1 MHSPLDGIKVVDLT
15 SNISGPT
22 VTMILGDL
30 GANIIKVERPVT
42 GDDAR
47 EMGPLWEGEG
57 VYHLQINRNKR
68 SIVIDL
74 KTDEGKELLYTFL
87 KDADIFVENFR
98 QGKAESL
105 GFGYDKLKAIN
116 PQLIYC
122 SLSAYG
128 QNGPYSHKSGYDA
141 IVQAETGIMSIN
153 GTEEGES
160 ARAPVSILDQGSAMW
175 SVIGILSAL
184 FQKKTTGLGQ
194 KVETSLFETGLFW
207 TGYHLLSNMATG
219 VEPLKMGA
227 SHAAFSP
234 YGVFKTASE
243 EMMIG
248 ISNDTL
254 FHKLCEAI
262 DRTDL
267 ITNSRFSSN
276 IDRVQNRSELTDVL
290 QETLK
295 QKNANYWIEKIDA
308 KGVPCSVIQKI
319 SSLENH
325 PQVKSTRML
334 TEVEHPT
341 IHPLKL
347 TRLPI
352 SLSEASIKINKTAPP
367 LGEDTIAI
375 LKEHGYSA
383 SVTDDLIHRGI
394 ISVVNKEERPNG

>member
-1 MHSPLDGIKVVDLT
+1 MRSPLDGIKVVDLT
-15 SNISGPT
+15 SNVSGPT

-30 GANIIKVERPVT
+30 GADIIKIERPLT

-47 EMGPLWEGEG
+47 EMGPFWEGEG

-68 SIVIDL
+68 SVVIDL
-74 KTDEGKELLYTFL
+74 KTDEGKELVYAFL

-105 GFGYDKLKAIN
+105 GFGYDKLKEMN
-116 PQLIYC
+116 PQIVYC

-128 QNGPYSHKSGYDA
+128 QSGPYSHKSGYDA

-153 GTEEGES
+153 GTEDGKS

-184 FQKKTTGLGQ
+184 FQRTTTGLGQ

-207 TGYHLLSNMATG
+207 TGYHLLSNIATG
-219 VEPLKMGA
+219 IEPVKMGA
-227 SHAAFSP
+227 SHTAFSP
-234 YGVFKTASE
+234 YGAFKTASE

-248 ISNDTL
+248 ISNDSL

-267 ITNSRFSSN
+267 LIDSRFKRN
-276 IDRVQNRSELTDVL
+276 IDRVQNRSELNDEL
-290 QETLK
+290 QETLELK
-295 QKNANYWIEKIDA
+295 EANYWIEKIDA
-308 KGVPCSVIQKI
+308 KGVPCSIIQQI
-319 SSLENH
+319 SSLPNH
-325 PQVKSTRML
+325 PQVKSTDML
-334 TEVEHPT
+334 TEVNHPT
-341 IHPLKL
+341 IDQLTL

-352 SLSEASIKINKTAPP
+352 SLSEASVTVKKAAPS

-375 LKEHGYSA
+375 LKEHGYSTTA
-383 SVTDDLIHRGI
+383 VDDLISRGV
-394 ISVVNKEERPNG
+394 ISDVN